1 MRNKNLF
8 EKKLLQLSSGLME
21 LKRMVGDTRETAAS
35 FRKRIE
41 KHLQF
46 VEEYHKRK
54 GGVKYLNNHYR
65 FPIITKQETDLLLN
79 QVLSIRIIDSKNF
92 HSADYKGWGS
102 D

>member
-41 KHLQF
+41 NSETIIEDLQSMI
-46 VEEYHKRK
+46 EQD
-54 GGVKYLNNHYR
+54 NT
-65 FPIITKQETDLLLN
+65 I
-79 QVLSIRIIDSKNF
+79 S
-92 HSADYKGWGS
+92 
-102 D
+102 

>member
-41 KHLQF
+41 SS
-46 VEEYHKRK
+46 E
-54 GGVKYLNNHYR
+54 
-65 FPIITKQETDLLLN
+65 I
-79 QVLSIRIIDSKNF
+79 S
-92 HSADYKGWGS
+92 
-102 D
+102 